1 MAKAARASG
10 RPLAVCGE
18 MAGQPLEAVLLVG
31 LGIREL
37 SMAPSAIPRVKAALR
52 AVSAEHA
59 RAVAERCVGLSTR
72 AEIEAFLHRELPARR
87 AVAGAGAAAVAE
99 ACPGPQ

>member
-1 MAKAARASG
+1 
-10 RPLAVCGE
+10 

-59 RAVAERCVGLSTR
+59 RAVAERCLGLSTR
-72 AEIEAFLHRELPARR
+72 AEIEAFLRRELPAAVLSPEPARR
-87 AVAGAGAAAVAE
+87 
-99 ACPGPQ
+99 PS